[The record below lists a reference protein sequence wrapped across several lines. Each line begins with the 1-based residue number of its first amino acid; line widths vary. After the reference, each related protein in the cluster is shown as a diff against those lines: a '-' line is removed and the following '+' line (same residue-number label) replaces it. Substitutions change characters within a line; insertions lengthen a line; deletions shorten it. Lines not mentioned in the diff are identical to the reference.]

1 MTTNATQS
9 ADRLESLE
17 RRSLIGGVSR
27 FSIPPHA
34 QHPAIAPSGLG
45 TLVYPEIRRA
55 CAPLPSRRP
64 NGRRI
69 RPHRYPLLTE
79 ILIGPLRISN
89 RKKTRVLRAPWRIA
103 ILDSATRSSSRHRTQ
118 WHRHSCLCAVA
129 KPRAQRLAKAA
140 ASLSAEIRS
149 VNRDAISNRD
159 TAIRISS
166 NPYHYSEFEISNRD
180 KMRVL
185 RRALFSLA
193 KSRLSQATP
202 YSEFRAQIDPAA
214 PRAYTCIPP
223 KEKPSWKIPSY

>member
-9 ADRLESLE
+9 AERLESLE
-17 RRSLIGGVSR
+17 RRSLIRGVSR

-45 TLVYPEIRRA
+45 TLFYPEIRRA

-79 ILIGPLRISN
+79 ILIANLELEFELSYRKLSPLRISN

-129 KPRAQRLAKAA
+129 KPGRNGWQTLPHRYPRKFGPSIVMPFLIETPRLEFP
-140 ASLSAEIRS
+140 LTPIIT
-149 VNRDAISNRD
+149 V
-159 TAIRISS
+159 SS
-166 NPYHYSEFEISNRD
+166 KFLIET
-180 KMRVL
+180 K
-185 RRALFSLA
+185 
-193 KSRLSQATP
+193 
-202 YSEFRAQIDPAA
+202 
-214 PRAYTCIPP
+214 
-223 KEKPSWKIPSY
+223 